1 MSAAPLNSA
10 KSGRPTWTVSVSELV
25 DSSPLGII
33 EWNPDFRVSRWSRRA
48 EEIFGWSEEEV
59 RGRHPNEIAFVHE
72 EDEPHLVDMMRRLYS
87 GEEGSV
93 VCRFRAYR
101 KDRSVVFCEWYCS
114 GQRDPAGKLL
124 CLLSQV
130 LDVTERELTLA
141 RLEESERRF
150 KNTFEQAAVGIMHVA
165 LDTTPLRVNSRI
177 CSIFGYTQE
186 EMLTQFVKVNTH
198 PDDFDKDLELGRKV
212 LDGVIPTYSLEKR
225 YIRKSGEIV
234 WCNLTVSLV
243 RKPDGTPDYF
253 ISVIEDISRRH
264 KAELERDALLAR
276 EHQARTEAEE
286 LVRRRSAELEAARS
300 ALVQAE
306 RLATAGQLAAGV
318 GHEINNPLS
327 YVMANLTYAVEEL
340 AKLKAAPEAN
350 VDMEEVQRALVQ
362 AQLGSERIREIVRDL
377 SIFARS
383 DPDAMGPVD
392 IQAALEFS
400 ISMASHQ
407 LRQRARLSRWYDSVP
422 LVMGNESRLGQVFLN
437 LLINAA
443 QAIPEGAVSENE
455 VAVTLRQGEED
466 WVVVEVRDTGGGIPA
481 EVLPRIF
488 EPFFTTKPIGVGTG
502 LGLSVCHGIVTG
514 MGGRIQ
520 VESQVGRGTTF
531 RISLPV
537 ASLDEEPVS
546 TSSNSGPRASQPRR
560 VLVIDDDPEV
570 RAALARIIG
579 APHHVELA
587 ESAMEAQQRLLERR
601 EDYDLIFC
609 DLMMPD
615 ITGMDLHDAVA
626 ARRPE
631 VLGRMIFMSAGAF
644 TPRAA
649 AFLERVAA
657 RRIDKPFD
665 PARIRAL
672 L

>member
-1 MSAAPLNSA
+1 
-10 KSGRPTWTVSVSELV
+10 
-25 DSSPLGII
+25 
-33 EWNPDFRVSRWSRRA
+33 
-48 EEIFGWSEEEV
+48 
-59 RGRHPNEIAFVHE
+59 
-72 EDEPHLVDMMRRLYS
+72 
-87 GEEGSV
+87 
-93 VCRFRAYR
+93 
-101 KDRSVVFCEWYCS
+101 
-114 GQRDPAGKLL
+114 
-124 CLLSQV
+124 
-130 LDVTERELTLA
+130 
-141 RLEESERRF
+141 
-150 KNTFEQAAVGIMHVA
+150 
-165 LDTTPLRVNSRI
+165 
-177 CSIFGYTQE
+177 
-186 EMLTQFVKVNTH
+186 
-198 PDDFDKDLELGRKV
+198 
-212 LDGVIPTYSLEKR
+212 
-225 YIRKSGEIV
+225 
-234 WCNLTVSLV
+234 
-243 RKPDGTPDYF
+243 
-253 ISVIEDISRRH
+253 
-264 KAELERDALLAR
+264 
-276 EHQARTEAEE
+276 
-286 LVRRRSAELEAARS
+286 VRRRSAELEAARS